1 MSERDNNDD
10 LKNLLSG
17 AAAFNRNE
25 QPVKPLLER
34 LAREGQSPDALFVT
48 CADSRIDPNLI
59 MQASPGDLFIL
70 RNIGN
75 LVPETA
81 SPDTS
86 VMASV
91 EYAIGALGVKT
102 IVICGHS
109 DCGAMKAV
117 LSGKDMSAMPHAK
130 HWLSNAE
137 PSLRAFNHGELSV
150 CDLHEDLPPH
160 DCLSQI
166 NVVTQFENLLTY
178 PMVREGV
185 ESGTLRLVGMWFD
198 IANARVEFFDA
209 EQRKF
214 VPVDR
219 TEMMEHKAH
228 PRTLAAAALG
238 SAVACATWDGV
249 FDAAINVVS
258 QI

>member
-1 MSERDNNDD
+1 MSEVENNDD

-17 AAAFNRNE
+17 AAAFNRDENK
-25 QPVKPLLER
+25 PHKPLLER
-34 LAREGQSPDALFVT
+34 LARDGQSPDALFIT

-59 MQASPGDLFIL
+59 MQARPGDLFIL

-86 VMASV
+86 VMATV
-91 EYAIGALGVKT
+91 EYALGALGVKT

-117 LSGKDMSAMPHAK
+117 LSGKDLSSMPHAK
-130 HWLSNAE
+130 HWLSNAD
-137 PSLRAFNHGELSV
+137 PSLKSFNKGELSV
-150 CDLHEDLPPH
+150 CDLSEELPPH

-166 NVVTQFENLLTY
+166 NVVTQFDNLLTY

-185 ESGTLRLVGMWFD
+185 ENGTLRLVGMWFD
-198 IANARVEFFDA
+198 IANTRVEFFNDK
-209 EQRKF
+209 QRKF
-214 VPVDR
+214 LPVDGA
-219 TEMMEHKAH
+219 EALE
-228 PRTLAAAALG
+228 RTLV
-238 SAVACATWDGV
+238 VA
-249 FDAAINVVS
+249 
-258 QI
+258 